1 MKVSKGTKLFAL
13 GVLLVVIDQIIKILV
28 KTNMQI
34 GEHFNVIGNWFQ
46 IFFIENEGMAFGM
59 KFGGMAGK
67 FCLSLFRIILFGLL
81 FWWISSLSRKSVT
94 PDGGKALLPDGK
106 TPVVPTGVLVGLTL
120 IAAGAMGNLIDC
132 LFYGLIFDYAPF
144 MFGRVVDMLYFPL
157 IDTIWPTWMPFVG
170 GERFLFFAPIF
181 NFADSCVT
189 VGAIYLLIFHYW
201 PMYGAQ
207 IAFRDYR
214 ARDGITGSQWVGLK
228 WFEKFLSDFQ
238 TGIFYWSF
246 SWKCFHTAS
255 AALRGTTAAR
265 VSTSASLMAFM
276 VPNRFRKSSRRLG
289 PTPGMPSS
297 ADFMVLLVW
306 LSWW

>member
-13 GVLLVVIDQIIKILV
+13 GVLLVVIDQSVKILV

-189 VGAIYLLIFHYW
+189 VGAIYLLIFQY
-201 PMYGAQ
+201 
-207 IAFRDYR
+207 
-214 ARDGITGSQWVGLK
+214 
-228 WFEKFLSDFQ
+228 
-238 TGIFYWSF
+238 SF
-246 SWKCFHTAS
+246 FMREDAPRTKDKN
-255 AALRGTTAAR
+255 AAAE
-265 VSTSASLMAFM
+265 
-276 VPNRFRKSSRRLG
+276 
-289 PTPGMPSS
+289 
-297 ADFMVLLVW
+297 
-306 LSWW
+306 